1 MIVAQSERIRYDT
14 NVINTMRK
22 GEFAMR
28 AQNLTLLT
36 DLYELTMMQGY
47 YENPSDQIVVFD
59 AFYRKNPSSMS
70 AIFTFHRMT
79 STISVPSIF
88 STMISWSI

>member
-1 MIVAQSERIRYDT
+1 MIVVQSERIRYER
-14 NVINTMRK
+14 NKHNEER
-22 GEFAMR
+22 EFAMR

-59 AFYRKNPSSMS
+59 AFTERIHAAAHTPYVQDLSR
-70 AIFTFHRMT
+70 
-79 STISVPSIF
+79 
-88 STMISWSI
+88 